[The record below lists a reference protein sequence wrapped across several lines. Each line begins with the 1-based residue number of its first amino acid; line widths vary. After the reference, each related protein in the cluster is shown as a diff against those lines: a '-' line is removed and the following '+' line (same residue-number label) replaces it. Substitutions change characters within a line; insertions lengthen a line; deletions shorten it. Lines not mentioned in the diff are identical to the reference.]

1 MYIFILFS
9 GPTVLSPLVRAS
21 DQAGDTDRAPA
32 GCWTIICAVYRPW
45 MYRNSRKQKLCWK
58 YFKTKSL
65 NFFVYI
71 LGGSEKSV

>member
-45 MYRNSRKQKLCWK
+45 M
-58 YFKTKSL
+58 
-65 NFFVYI
+65 
-71 LGGSEKSV
+71 